1 MRAEVQ
7 SVAVAT
13 TGSVEPAPM
22 KVSGGTSNTVSIER
36 DKLDEIRA
44 EIEQIKTILKK

>member
-1 MRAEVQ
+1 
-7 SVAVAT
+7 
-13 TGSVEPAPM
+13 M
-22 KVSGGTSNTVSIER
+22 KVSGGTSNSVTIER